1 MGKDDRECAGKV
13 VVLNKFFE
21 TWRTRHIGALANI
34 YEGRFTL
41 DNIECFK
48 AAKSLGRG
56 SGWDGT
62 WWEWR
67 NFFNHSGDVLGCRA
81 AATTDHVD
89 ETCFSKACNRAAGVF
104 GCFVVAGLGKRVGQA
119 SVWIDMNV
127 SVGYARQ
134 LLEEGLH

>member
-56 SGWDGT
+56 SGGDGT

-67 NFFNHSGDVLGCRA
+67 NFFNHRGYVLGCRA